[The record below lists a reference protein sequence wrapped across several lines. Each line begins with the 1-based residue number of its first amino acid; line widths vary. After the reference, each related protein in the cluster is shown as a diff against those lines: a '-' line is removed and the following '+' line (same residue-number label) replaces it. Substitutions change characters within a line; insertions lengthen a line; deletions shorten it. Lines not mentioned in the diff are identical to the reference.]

1 MYISRTLYTFYFV
14 KQRLDTSTYVVYS
27 ITKTKNKNAYA
38 WWIIKKKTA
47 YIHTRLIVQQKWK
60 FSGLCVY
67 FIIEI
72 KRNYVYYVFN
82 MQNSALFN

>member
-1 MYISRTLYTFYFV
+1 MNY
-14 KQRLDTSTYVVYS
+14 
-27 ITKTKNKNAYA
+27 
-38 WWIIKKKTA
+38 KKRTA
-47 YIHTRLIVQQKWK
+47 YIHTRLIVQKKGK